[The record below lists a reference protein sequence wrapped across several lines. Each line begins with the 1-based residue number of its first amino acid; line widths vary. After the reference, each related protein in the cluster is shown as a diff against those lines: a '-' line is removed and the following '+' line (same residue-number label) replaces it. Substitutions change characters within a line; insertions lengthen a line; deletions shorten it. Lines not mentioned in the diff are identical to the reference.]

1 MKFHYTV
8 TTNKTIDEAI
18 SSIEQN
24 LKENKFGIL
33 WQLDLTATLQ
43 KKGVN
48 SYTTPYRILEVCNPV
63 EAARVLDYTPLV
75 GYFLPCKIT
84 IYESEGKTKIGLPKP
99 TAMIGLLNDTELKS
113 IAENIE
119 EILINVLE
127 KSK

>member
-1 MKFHYTV
+1 MDFHHTII
-8 TTNKTIDEAI
+8 TNKTIDEAI
-18 SSIEQN
+18 SSVEKN

-33 WQLDLTATLQ
+33 WQIDLTDTLQ

-63 EAARVLDYTPLV
+63 EAARVLNHNPLV

-84 IYESEGKTKIGLPKP
+84 VYESEGKTKIGLPKP
-99 TAMIGLLNDTELKS
+99 TAMIGLLNDSELQA
-113 IAENIE
+113 IAKNIE
-119 EILINVLE
+119 EILIDVLE